1 MFSQTKSTRESM
13 HAEFNRIFGVGK
25 QFENR
30 EELNESILKFGKT
43 FNHGGIKREEKRD
56 PDVID
61 LVNCSSGFEQEVDK
75 IPYKKSMQKFS
86 CPAFISTFNF
96 TVTKNRMGHNHPIS
110 QDVTTYAIHRKQPPE
125 IMQLIYTWLSSGHK
139 DPTTSAMDSIGYV
152 IRIQT
157 KPDQEV
163 RSVFFIHEKVIKEV
177 RLRPEA
183 ITVDAT
189 YKTNAHKLS
198 LVNIVGTS
206 NASSV
211 KSVNRL
217 QTFAIVAAFVNNE
230 TEQTYT
236 VLMGSNGGFPNL
248 SYRIKKSQLAVFEIP
263 NGSFVKIKWQIF
275 LVN

>member
-43 FNHGGIKREEKRD
+43 FNVVFSIDDSHPKKGQFLYICKHGGIKREEKRD

-139 DPTTSAMDSIGYV
+139 DPTTSAMD
-152 IRIQT
+152 
-157 KPDQEV
+157 
-163 RSVFFIHEKVIKEV
+163 
-177 RLRPEA
+177 
-183 ITVDAT
+183 
-189 YKTNAHKLS
+189 
-198 LVNIVGTS
+198 VNMKIDYYPSS
-206 NASSV
+206 N
-211 KSVNRL
+211 
-217 QTFAIVAAFVNNE
+217 
-230 TEQTYT
+230 
-236 VLMGSNGGFPNL
+236 M
-248 SYRIKKSQLAVFEIP
+248 YRMH
-263 NGSFVKIKWQIF
+263 
-275 LVN
+275 